1 MIKVC
6 LLNMVIIFE
15 GVLLSEYN
23 NEMERNDEK

>member
-6 LLNMVIIFE
+6 LLSMVIIFE